1 LKAIF
6 NDLNV
11 NFGALKKSTSMKRL
25 SITLL
30 LLLVPFV
37 VSAQLKVAVM
47 NPDSVLDA
55 MPETEQVQTELDN
68 YIQERQSAFQQRYQE
83 FIDQMTAY
91 SQQAEAGNLSQDEQ
105 VEEEER
111 LTELQQELNSFQQRI
126 QQQIQQRQSDLFN
139 PLLVRV
145 EDAMAEVSEEMG
157 LDYVINKTSNMG
169 DPIVYY
175 TSDRAP
181 DITQQVI
188 DKLTQN

>member
-30 LLLVPFV
+30 LFLVPLA

>member
-1 LKAIF
+1 MKDIS
-6 NDLNV
+6 V
-11 NFGALKKSTSMKRL
+11 NFGALKKSIYMKRL

-30 LLLVPFV
+30 LFLVPLA

-55 MPETEQVQTELDN
+55 MPETEQVQTELES
-68 YIQERQSAFQQRYQE
+68 YIQERQNAFQERYQDW
-83 FIDQMTAY
+83 IDQMTQY
-91 SQQAEAGNLSQDEQ
+91 SEQAEAGNLSQQEQ
-105 VEEEER
+105 AEREEQ
-111 LTELQQELNSFQQRI
+111 LNELQQELNSFQQRI
-126 QQQIQQRQSDLFN
+126 QQQIQQRQTELFN

-145 EDAMAEVSEEMG
+145 EQAMAEVSEEMG
-157 LDYVINKTSNMG
+157 YDYVINKASNMG

-175 TSDRAP
+175 SSDRAP

>member
-1 LKAIF
+1 M
-6 NDLNV
+6 NDINV

-30 LLLVPFV
+30 LFLVPLA

-55 MPETEQVQTELDN
+55 MPETEQVQTDLES
-68 YIQERQSAFQQRYQE
+68 YIQERQSAFQERYQQ

-91 SQQAEAGNLSQDEQ
+91 SQQAEAGNLSQEEQ
-105 VEEEER
+105 AEEEER
-111 LTELQQELNSFQQRI
+111 LNELQQELNSFQQRI

-175 TSDRAP
+175 SSQRAP
-181 DITQQVI
+181 DITQNVI